1 MVSSLPLVLI
11 SAVAFF
17 PFVPLLMSYRAHR
30 GWRVGV
36 LESGAG
42 PAAVHQQKGKFTWR
56 LINILAS
63 LFMSYCS

>member
-1 MVSSLPLVLI
+1 MVSSLPVVLI

-42 PAAVHQQKGKFTWR
+42 PAAVV
-56 LINILAS
+56 
-63 LFMSYCS
+63 CSRPVVD